1 MIKRFIEVDGRM
13 LFPIAGQQRIAYTLS
28 GSTDFYELKER
39 EKHGGH
45 PGTVIKFYD
54 YRRRRVVQP
63 FEQKPNVMYSAPI
76 FSWNHY
82 FFLQCDYGEKV
93 LEHTP
98 ELLPVL
104 AEAGVVDS
112 GGQGLIEILKGVL
125 KGLKGETV
133 EDASGSPVRLARGA
147 GMLDDN
153 ILKMR
158 LEVAHDLG
166 GEGNF
171 WHENDD

>member
-76 FSWNHY
+76 
-82 FFLQCDYGEKV
+82 LQRAHLQREA
-93 LEHTP
+93 L
-98 ELLPVL
+98 LLP
-104 AEAGVVDS
+104 A
-112 GGQGLIEILKGVL
+112 
-125 KGLKGETV
+125 
-133 EDASGSPVRLARGA
+133 VRLRRTGPAPVPVHSGA
-147 GMLDDN
+147 AAGPL
-153 ILKMR
+153 
-158 LEVAHDLG
+158 
-166 GEGNF
+166 
-171 WHENDD
+171 